1 MKHARQAK
9 ILEIIDKE
17 VIETQEEI
25 ADRLKKAGMEV
36 TQATISRD
44 IKELR
49 LIKVMTEDGRYKY
62 APFNSTDNTVFNRLM
77 TVFSKSYVSS
87 DYANNIVVV
96 KTLPGM
102 APAAASASA
111 IDSMNYPEIV
121 GSIAGDDTVL
131 IVCRSEKIAK
141 EFVEKLSKLAKSD
154 DK

>member
-1 MKHARQAK
+1 
-9 ILEIIDKE
+9 
-17 VIETQEEI
+17 
-25 ADRLKKAGMEV
+25 
-36 TQATISRD
+36 
-44 IKELR
+44 
-49 LIKVMTEDGRYKY
+49 
-62 APFNSTDNTVFNRLM
+62 M

-102 APAAASASA
+102 APAAASA